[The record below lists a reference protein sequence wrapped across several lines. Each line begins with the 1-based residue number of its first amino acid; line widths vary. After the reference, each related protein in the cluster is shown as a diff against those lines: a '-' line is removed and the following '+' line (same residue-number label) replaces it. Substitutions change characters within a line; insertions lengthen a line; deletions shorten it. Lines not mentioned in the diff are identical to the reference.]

1 MNTFG
6 EYLDKI
12 EDIEK
17 KEKLKSILDKIEK
30 DFPQLKKEIKWN
42 QPMFTNHNTFIIA
55 FSISKNHIAIAPESK
70 ALDKFREKINDVG
83 YIATKEIF
91 RIKWNQEVNYS
102 LINEIIKYNI
112 NDKKD
117 SQKFWR

>member
-12 EDIEK
+12 EDVKK
-17 KEKLKSILDKIEK
+17 KEKLKSILDRIEK

-55 FSISKNHIAIAPESK
+55 FSVSKNHIAIAPESK

-83 YIATKEIF
+83 YVATKEIF
-91 RIKWNQEVNYS
+91 RIKWDQEVNYS

-117 SQKFWR
+117 YQKFWR